1 MTARARIVVVVL
13 LLAGAAAYVHLNP
26 PERITLEAGTLNAFP
41 SALDGWRSVD
51 LAFTEV
57 VYEELE
63 ADDTLARRYTNEEN
77 ESVWF
82 VIVFHRND
90 RYGAHDPLVCYQ
102 SQGWT
107 LIDSA
112 LLRLEREAGDF
123 DANWILVES
132 ASVMRLAL
140 YWWYTAGDLATADRD
155 QFMSR
160 MAASGILSNVTYG
173 AFIRSSTVVEGHDLD
188 GALERLRGFSE
199 TALTRLPAL
208 FAFEGEE
215 E

>member
-82 VIVFHRND
+82 VIVFHQND

-107 LIDSA
+107 LIDSG

-123 DANWILVES
+123 DANWIL
-132 ASVMRLAL
+132 
-140 YWWYTAGDLATADRD
+140 
-155 QFMSR
+155 
-160 MAASGILSNVTYG
+160 
-173 AFIRSSTVVEGHDLD
+173 VEGHDLD